1 MDVAIARG
9 IEHRAQAARRDGR
22 ERDRLKLSG
31 RGAIGTGAANA
42 LPTLVP
48 IFEVPGAR
56 RRHADAGA
64 RGLVGEEPDPDAGQR
79 QGAVPAVF
87 DPRPRRT
94 LAGPAAPPLPR
105 QWDSF
110 KITVKTR

>member
-1 MDVAIARG
+1 MRISDWSSDVCSSDLFPLLHAHAGMDVAIARG

-64 RGLVGEEPDPDAGQR
+64 RGLVGDAPEERKSG
-79 QGAVPAVF
+79 V
-87 DPRPRRT
+87 
-94 LAGPAAPPLPR
+94 
-105 QWDSF
+105 
-110 KITVKTR
+110 